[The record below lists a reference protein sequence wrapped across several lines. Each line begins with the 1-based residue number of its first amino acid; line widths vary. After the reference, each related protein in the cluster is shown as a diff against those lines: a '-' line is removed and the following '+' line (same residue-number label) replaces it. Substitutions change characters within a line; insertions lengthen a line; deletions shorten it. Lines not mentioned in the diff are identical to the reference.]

1 MTVRYGQRRKPARA
15 HCCRCTLRGRRGQFY
30 IVEALSMALSYIPTS
45 SGYEPS
51 CASASDGPRN
61 AGGGFAPSLT
71 RMASAC
77 TPRLNSPVSMR
88 MS

>member
-1 MTVRYGQRRKPARA
+1 MSQCYVNDCAVRPRTAQTANR
-15 HCCRCTLRGRRGQFY
+15 LVERGQFY
-30 IVEALSMALSYIPTS
+30 IVEALSYIPTS

-77 TPRLNSPVSMR
+77 TPRLNKPVSMR